1 MKIKKLLLILLCFPM
16 IGFGQDP
23 LIQFPV
29 NSNIKI
35 LYAGDYK
42 KGELD
47 VNILY
52 KFAL

>member
-1 MKIKKLLLILLCFPM
+1 M

-35 LYAGDYK
+35 LYADYK

-47 VNILY
+47 VNIS
-52 KFAL
+52 FAL